1 MGRLILEDIETLNQK
16 ALRGEYEVTAIS
28 VHAYALLDDM
38 YRIISAGA
46 SVGDGYDYCCCKN
59 IELESKKV
67 AIPGRYTTATFEIGC
82 GAIHFS

>member
-1 MGRLILEDIETLNQK
+1 MLEIEHVIEDIETLNQK

-46 SVGDGYDYCCCKN
+46 SVGDGYGP
-59 IELESKKV
+59 IVV
-67 AIPGRYTTATFEIGC
+67 AKTL
-82 GAIHFS
+82 S